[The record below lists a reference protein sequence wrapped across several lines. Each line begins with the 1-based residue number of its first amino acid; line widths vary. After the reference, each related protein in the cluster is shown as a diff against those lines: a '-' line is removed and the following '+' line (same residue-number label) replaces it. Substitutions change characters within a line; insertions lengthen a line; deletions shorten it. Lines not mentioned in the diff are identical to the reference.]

1 VTRDEQAPG
10 PAGGAAGK
18 PGPAGDAA
26 GKPGPAGGAGG
37 KAARRRGAAPD
48 RPAQRGEDMPGLRG
62 SRSLSRDLNA
72 SLLIEMVRRF
82 GPISRAELS
91 RQSQISAPTVSA
103 IVAQLLERGTFSE
116 VALAPSSGGRP
127 PVLLQLNPK
136 AGYVVG
142 IKLRGDGLTT
152 VVCDLDASVVA
163 TDEADAALVGDPT
176 GAITAIELAT
186 RRALRAAGVAR
197 TKVLGVG
204 IGLSGV
210 IDSLRGSC
218 EFSHLLQWHDV
229 ELAAPLRRRLRL
241 PVWVDNDVNTLAIAE
256 KWSGDGTS
264 ARDFITLSVGRGLG
278 LGIVIDRAVYRGAVG
293 GAGEF
298 GHVIIDQDGPECECG
313 RAGCLEAMVGE
324 RALLDRVSARH
335 GRQVS
340 RAELITLAA
349 AGDEATIAVLTDAS
363 NVLGLALANVVTLL
377 NPELVIIC
385 GEGTEL
391 GAPFL
396 DLVVA
401 SIRELAFAGL
411 GKHVDVKVQQ
421 WGDDAWAVGAAT
433 LVLRESFALPG
444 PDEDRRAIW
453 HRLEA

>member
-1 VTRDEQAPG
+1 M
-10 PAGGAAGK
+10 PA
-18 PGPAGDAA
+18 
-26 GKPGPAGGAGG
+26 
-37 KAARRRGAAPD
+37 
-48 RPAQRGEDMPGLRG
+48 LRG

-103 IVAQLLERGTFSE
+103 IVSQLLERGTFSE

-152 VVCDLDASVVA
+152 VVCDLDARVVA
-163 TDEADAALVGDPT
+163 TDEAPAALVGDP
-176 GAITAIELAT
+176 AAAVTAIEQAT
-186 RRALRAAGVAR
+186 RRALRDAGVAR
-197 TKVLGVG
+197 AKVLGVG

-210 IDSLRGSC
+210 IDSLRGIC
-218 EFSHLLQWHDV
+218 QFSHLLRWQEV
-229 ELAAPLRRRLRL
+229 ELAAPLQRRLRL

-256 KWSGDGTS
+256 KWAGDGIA
-264 ARDFITLSVGRGLG
+264 ARNFITLSVGRGLG

-298 GHVIIDQDGPECECG
+298 GHMILDPAGPECECG
-313 RAGCLEAMVGE
+313 RAGCLEAFVGE
-324 RALLDRVSARH
+324 RALLARVGTRL
-335 GRQVS
+335 GREVS
-340 RAELITLAA
+340 REDLITLAA
-349 AGDEATIAVLTDAS
+349 AGDEMAVETLTDAS
-363 NVLGLALANVVTLL
+363 SVLGLALANVVTLL

-385 GEGTEL
+385 VEGTEL

-396 DLVVA
+396 DLVVE
-401 SIRELAFAGL
+401 SIRESVFAGL
-411 GKHVDVKVQQ
+411 GKQVEVKVQQ
-421 WGDDAWAVGAAT
+421 WGNDAWAVGAAT

-453 HRLEA
+453 HLLEA

>member
-1 VTRDEQAPG
+1 MRREQTGGTPEQASGELGGQPG
-10 PAGGAAGK
+10 SRPGG
-18 PGPAGDAA
+18 
-26 GKPGPAGGAGG
+26 
-37 KAARRRGAAPD
+37 
-48 RPAQRGEDMPGLRG
+48 QRNEDILGLRG

-72 SLLIEMVRRF
+72 SLLIELVRRF

-103 IVAQLLERGTFSE
+103 IVAQMLARGTFSE
-116 VALAPSSGGRP
+116 VAVAPSSGGRP
-127 PVLLQLNPK
+127 PVLLQLNPT

-142 IKLRGDGLTT
+142 IKLRSDGLTT
-152 VVCDLDASVVA
+152 VVCDLDAGVVA
-163 TDEADAALVGDPT
+163 TDEASVALVGDPAA
-176 GAITAIELAT
+176 AITAVEEAT
-186 RRALRAAGVAR
+186 RRVLQGAGIAR

-204 IGLSGV
+204 IGLPGV

-218 EFSHLLQWHDV
+218 QFSHLLQWHEV
-229 ELAAPLRRRLRL
+229 ELAAPLQRRLRL

-256 KWSGDGTS
+256 KWAGDGIA
-264 ARDFITLSVGRGLG
+264 ARNFITLSVGRGLG

-298 GHVIIDQDGPECECG
+298 GHLIVDPDGPECECG
-313 RAGCLEAMVGE
+313 RSGCLEALVGE
-324 RALLDRVSARH
+324 RALLRRVSDLH
-335 GRQVS
+335 GRELS
-340 RAELITLAA
+340 RDDFISLAA
-349 AGDEATIAVLTDAS
+349 AGDGATIQVLTDAS
-363 NVLGLALANVVTLL
+363 ELLGVAMANVVTLL

-385 GEGTEL
+385 GEGTQL

-396 DLVVA
+396 DSVVA
-401 SIRELAFAGL
+401 AIRDQPFAGL
-411 GKHVDVKVQQ
+411 GKQIEVKVQQ

>member
-1 VTRDEQAPG
+1 MRSEQTG
-10 PAGGAAGK
+10 GK
-18 PGPAGDAA
+18 PGQASGEPGGRPSSGRAG
-26 GKPGPAGGAGG
+26 
-37 KAARRRGAAPD
+37 
-48 RPAQRGEDMPGLRG
+48 QRADDIQGLRG

-72 SLLIEMVRRF
+72 SLLIELVRRF
-82 GPISRAELS
+82 GPISRADLS

-103 IVAQLLERGTFSE
+103 IVGQMLARGTFSE
-116 VALAPSSGGRP
+116 VAVAPSSGGRP

-142 IKLRGDGLTT
+142 IKLRSDGLTT
-152 VVCDLDASVVA
+152 VVCDLDAGVVA
-163 TDEADAALVGDPT
+163 TDETSVALVGDPAA
-176 GAITAIELAT
+176 AIAAVEAAT
-186 RRALRAAGVAR
+186 RRVLRGAGVAR

-204 IGLSGV
+204 IGLPGV

-218 EFSHLLQWHDV
+218 QFSHLLQWHEV
-229 ELAAPLRRRLRL
+229 ELAAPLQRRLRL

-256 KWSGDGTS
+256 KWAGEGIA

-278 LGIVIDRAVYRGAVG
+278 LGIVIDRRVYRGAVG

-298 GHVIIDQDGPECECG
+298 GHVIVDPDGPECECG
-313 RAGCLEAMVGE
+313 RFGCLEALVGE
-324 RALLDRVSARH
+324 RGLLRRVSQVRN
-335 GRQVS
+335 REVS
-340 RAELITLAA
+340 RDDLISMAA
-349 AGDEATIAVLTDAS
+349 AGDAATVQVLTDAS
-363 NVLGLALANVVTLL
+363 ELLGLAIANVVTLL

-385 GEGTEL
+385 GEGTQL
-391 GAPFL
+391 GGPFL
-396 DLVVA
+396 DSVVA
-401 SIRELAFAGL
+401 AIRDLAFAGL
-411 GKHVDVKVQQ
+411 GKQIEVKVQQ

>member
-1 VTRDEQAPG
+1 MSKEQTGAPG
-10 PAGGAAGK
+10 EASGEPGGR
-18 PGPAGDAA
+18 P
-26 GKPGPAGGAGG
+26 GAG
-37 KAARRRGAAPD
+37 RSAPRSD
-48 RPAQRGEDMPGLRG
+48 DAVAGLRG

-72 SLLIEMVRRF
+72 SLLIELVRRF

-103 IVAQLLERGTFSE
+103 IVGQMLARGTFSE
-116 VALAPSSGGRP
+116 VAVAPSSGGRP

-142 IKLRGDGLTT
+142 IKLRSDGLTT
-152 VVCDLDASVVA
+152 VVCDLDAGVVA
-163 TDEADAALVGDPT
+163 TDETSIALVGDPAA
-176 GAITAIELAT
+176 AIAAVEEAT
-186 RRALRAAGVAR
+186 RRVLRGAGIAR

-204 IGLSGV
+204 IGLPGV

-218 EFSHLLQWHDV
+218 QFSHLLQWHEV
-229 ELAAPLRRRLRL
+229 ELAAPLQRRLRL

-256 KWSGDGTS
+256 KWAGDGIA

-278 LGIVIDRAVYRGAVG
+278 LGIVIDRGVYRGAVG

-298 GHVIIDQDGPECECG
+298 GHLIVDRDGPECECG
-313 RAGCLEAMVGE
+313 RSGCLEALVGE
-324 RALLDRVSARH
+324 RALLRRVSEMH
-335 GRQVS
+335 GREVS
-340 RAELITLAA
+340 RDELISLAA
-349 AGDEATIAVLTDAS
+349 AGDGATMQVLTDAS
-363 NVLGLALANVVTLL
+363 ELLGLAVANVVTLL

-385 GEGTEL
+385 GEGTQL

-396 DLVVA
+396 DSVVA
-401 SIRELAFAGL
+401 AIRDLAFAGL
-411 GKHVDVKVQQ
+411 GKQIEVKVQQ

>member
-1 VTRDEQAPG
+1 MRREPTG
-10 PAGGAAGK
+10 T
-18 PGPAGDAA
+18 
-26 GKPGPAGGAGG
+26 AGG
-37 KAARRRGAAPD
+37 KAVARPGRRSSRGA
-48 RPAQRGEDMPGLRG
+48 EVPGTRG

-152 VVCDLDASVVA
+152 VVCDLDARVVA
-163 TDEADAALVGDPT
+163 TDEADAALVGDPAA
-176 GAITAIELAT
+176 AISAIEQAT
-186 RRALRAAGVAR
+186 RRVLREAGVAR
-197 TKVLGVG
+197 AKVLGVG

-218 EFSHLLQWHDV
+218 EFSHLLRWHDV
-229 ELAAPLRRRLRL
+229 ELAAPLQRRLRL

-256 KWSGDGTS
+256 KWAGDGTE

-278 LGIVIDRAVYRGAVG
+278 LGIVIDRAVYRGAMG

-298 GHVIIDQDGPECECG
+298 GHVIVDADGPECECG
-313 RAGCLEAMVGE
+313 RSGCLEALVGE
-324 RALLDRVSARH
+324 RALLEHVSARH
-335 GRQVS
+335 GAEVS
-340 RAELITLAA
+340 RTELIALAA
-349 AGDEATIAVLTDAS
+349 AGDEATLGVLTDAS
-363 NVLGLALANVVTLL
+363 RVLGLALANVVTLL

-385 GEGTEL
+385 GEGTDL

-396 DLVVA
+396 DQVVSA
-401 SIRELAFAGL
+401 IRESTFAGL
-411 GKHVDVKVQQ
+411 GKYVEVKVQQ
-421 WGDDAWAVGAAT
+421 WGNDAWAVGAAT

>member
-1 VTRDEQAPG
+1 M
-10 PAGGAAGK
+10 PA
-18 PGPAGDAA
+18 
-26 GKPGPAGGAGG
+26 
-37 KAARRRGAAPD
+37 
-48 RPAQRGEDMPGLRG
+48 LRG

-103 IVAQLLERGTFSE
+103 IVSQLLERGTFSE

-152 VVCDLDASVVA
+152 VVCDLDARVVA
-163 TDEADAALVGDPT
+163 TDEAPAALVGDP
-176 GAITAIELAT
+176 AAAVTAIEQAT
-186 RRALRAAGVAR
+186 RRALRDAGVAR
-197 TKVLGVG
+197 AKVLGVG

-210 IDSLRGSC
+210 IDSLRGIC
-218 EFSHLLQWHDV
+218 QFSHLLRWQEV
-229 ELAAPLRRRLRL
+229 ELAAPLQRRLRL

-256 KWSGDGTS
+256 KWAGDGIA
-264 ARDFITLSVGRGLG
+264 ARNFITLSVGRGLG

-298 GHVIIDQDGPECECG
+298 GHMILDPAGPECECG
-313 RAGCLEAMVGE
+313 RAGCLEAFVGE
-324 RALLDRVSARH
+324 RALLARVGTRL
-335 GRQVS
+335 GREVS
-340 RAELITLAA
+340 REDLITLAA
-349 AGDEATIAVLTDAS
+349 AGDEMAVETLTDAS
-363 NVLGLALANVVTLL
+363 SVLGLALANVVTLL

-396 DLVVA
+396 DLVVE
-401 SIRELAFAGL
+401 SIRESVFAGL
-411 GKHVDVKVQQ
+411 GKQVEVKVQQ
-421 WGDDAWAVGAAT
+421 WGNDAWAVGAAT

-453 HRLEA
+453 HLLEA